1 MGTSAVVQ
9 RVHDVRAEVQEA
21 TIARVV
27 RNRRP
32 IKTEAADAAER
43 TNIGVAKA
51 RSREIDS
58 SSLTAIGPEVMTKII
73 CPLLPV
79 VCTVNIHL

>member
-1 MGTSAVVQ
+1 MAEDQWVHAARGEVQ
-9 RVHDVRAEVQEA
+9 DATAVRAG
-21 TIARVV
+21 

-32 IKTEAADAAER
+32 IVTVVADVPQR
-43 TNIGVAKA
+43 TITVVAIA
-51 RSREIDS
+51 RNREVDS